1 MLAATFSGKF
11 EVKPSEDRAFFI
23 DRNGKRFRFILNYL
37 RTGKLSLPK
46 GATFL
51 DELAEE
57 A

>member
-1 MLAATFSGKF
+1 MLAAMFSGKF